1 MADIG
6 PGALFGPARCGYR
19 LPVAQFRL
27 QGSKVLA
34 VDLTG
39 DAVKAKNGSMVAYD
53 GQMAFKKMTGG
64 GEGLRG
70 MVTRR
75 LTGEQMTVMEV
86 QGHGT
91 CFFADR
97 ASEINL
103 VNLRGEKLHVEA
115 GNLLCTDAGLRTG
128 TTFTGLRGG
137 ATGNGL
143 FTTTVE
149 GSGQAA
155 IMSDG
160 PAVVLRVSGRYPLS
174 VDPGA
179 YIAHT
184 GDLRQSFQS
193 GINFRTLIGEGSG
206 EAFQIR
212 FEGEGLVYVQPSERN
227 TIGGDL

>member
-1 MADIG
+1 MAT
-6 PGALFGPARCGYR
+6 
-19 LPVAQFRL
+19 FRL

-34 VDLTG
+34 VDMTG
-39 DAVKAKNGSMVAYD
+39 DWVKAKNGSMVAYD
-53 GQMAFKKMTGG
+53 GQMAFKKMSGG

-75 LTGEQMTVMEV
+75 LTGEQMEVMEV
-86 QGHGT
+86 KGQGT
-91 CFFADR
+91 CWFADR

-103 VNLRGEKLHVEA
+103 VSLHGDKLYVEA
-115 GNLLCTDAGLRTG
+115 SNLLCTDAGLRTG

-149 GSGQAA
+149 GTGQAA
-155 IMSDG
+155 LLSDG
-160 PAVVLRVSGRYPLS
+160 PAVVLRVSPQYPLS

-179 YIAHT
+179 YIAHQ
-184 GDLRQSFQS
+184 GNLQQSFQS
-193 GINFRTLIGEGSG
+193 GVTFRTFLGEGGG

-212 FEGEGLVYVQPSERN
+212 FEGDGLVYVQPSERN
-227 TIGGDL
+227 TIGGEL

>member
-1 MADIG
+1 M
-6 PGALFGPARCGYR
+6 
-19 LPVAQFRL
+19 AQFRL

-34 VDLTG
+34 VDMTG

-53 GQMAFKKMTGG
+53 GQITFKKMTGG
-64 GEGLRG
+64 GEGVRG

-75 LTGEQMTVMEV
+75 LTGEQMTVMEAK
-86 QGHGT
+86 GHGT
-91 CFFADR
+91 CYFADR

-103 VNLRGEKLHVEA
+103 VNLTGEKLYVESS
-115 GNLLCTDAGLRTG
+115 NLLCTDAGLRTG

-149 GSGQAA
+149 GHGQAA
-155 IMSDG
+155 ITSDG
-160 PAVVLRVSGRYPLS
+160 QAVALRVSSQYPLQ

-184 GDLRQSFQS
+184 GNLRQSFQS
-193 GINFRTLIGEGSG
+193 GVTFRTFIGEGSG

-227 TIGGDL
+227 TIGGDV

>member
-1 MADIG
+1 M
-6 PGALFGPARCGYR
+6 
-19 LPVAQFRL
+19 FRL
-27 QGSKVLA
+27 QGSKTLA

-53 GQMAFKKMTGG
+53 GRMAFKKMSGG

-75 LTGEQMTVMEV
+75 LTGEQMEMMEV
-86 QGHGT
+86 KGQGT
-91 CFFADR
+91 CYFADR

-103 VNLRGEKLHVEA
+103 VSLHGETLYVESS
-115 GNLLCTDAGLRTG
+115 NLLAADSALRTG
-128 TTFTGLRGG
+128 TSFTGLRGG
-137 ATGNGL
+137 ASGNGL

-149 GSGQAA
+149 GTGQAA
-155 IMSDG
+155 ILSDG
-160 PAVVLRVSGRYPLS
+160 TAVVLRVTPQLPLQ

-184 GDLRQSFQS
+184 GKLKQHFQS
-193 GINFRTLIGEGSG
+193 GVNFRTLIGESSG

-227 TIGGDL
+227 TIGGDV

>member
-1 MADIG
+1 M
-6 PGALFGPARCGYR
+6 
-19 LPVAQFRL
+19 FRL
-27 QGSKVLA
+27 QSSKVLA
-34 VDLTG
+34 VDMTG

-53 GQMAFKKMTGG
+53 GQMAFKKLTGG

-75 LTGEQMTVMEV
+75 LTGEQMTLMEV
-86 QGHGT
+86 KGHGT

-103 VNLRGEKLHVEA
+103 VTLNGERLYVESS
-115 GNLLCTDAGLRTG
+115 NLLATDGGLRTG
-128 TTFTGLRGG
+128 TTFTGLRG
-137 ATGNGL
+137 ASQGNGL
-143 FTTTVE
+143 FTTTIE
-149 GSGQAA
+149 GHGQAA

-160 PAVVLRVSGRYPLS
+160 PAVLLRVGPQYPLT

-179 YIAHT
+179 YVAHQ

-193 GINFRTLIGEGSG
+193 GVTFRTFMGEGGG

-212 FEGEGLVYVQPSERN
+212 FEGDGVVYVQPSERN
-227 TIGGDL
+227 TVAGDV

>member
-1 MADIG
+1 MAT
-6 PGALFGPARCGYR
+6 
-19 LPVAQFRL
+19 FRL

-34 VDLTG
+34 VTMTG

-53 GQMAFKKMTGG
+53 GQMAFKKMSGG

-75 LTGEQMTVMEV
+75 LTGEQMEVMEV
-86 QGHGT
+86 RGQGT
-91 CFFADR
+91 CWFADR

-103 VNLRGEKLHVEA
+103 VRLQGDKLWVEA
-115 GNLLCTDAGLRTG
+115 SNLLCADAGLRTG
-128 TTFTGLRGG
+128 TTFTGMRGG

-149 GSGQAA
+149 GTGQAA
-155 IMSDG
+155 LLSDG
-160 PAVVLRVSGRYPLS
+160 PAVVLRVTPQYPLS

-179 YIAHT
+179 YVAHQ
-184 GDLRQSFQS
+184 GDLRQHFQS
-193 GINFRTLIGEGSG
+193 GVTFRTLLGEGGG

-212 FEGEGLVYVQPSERN
+212 FEGDGLVYVQPSERN
-227 TIGGDL
+227 TIGGDV